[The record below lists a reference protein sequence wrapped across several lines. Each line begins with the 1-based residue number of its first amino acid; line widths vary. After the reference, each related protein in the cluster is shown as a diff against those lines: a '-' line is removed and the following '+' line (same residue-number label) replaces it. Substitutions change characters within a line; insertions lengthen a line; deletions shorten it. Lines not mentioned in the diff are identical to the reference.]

1 MVGAKEV
8 LVGTLSG
15 GELGQ
20 FVLYTMLV
28 GVAAGSLSEV
38 WGEVQRAAGAMER
51 LTELL
56 NIQSNI
62 QFLKYL
68 SNSRAQSA
76 EQFVLI
82 SSISVIHPEPMNSR
96 YDSSLSI
103 LNPENMWHSSVPQ
116 VLEKVL
122 FSNCYSDFMTRS
134 QVELPLM
141 ASYSSCRSEDR

>member
-1 MVGAKEV
+1 
-8 LVGTLSG
+8 
-15 GELGQ
+15 
-20 FVLYTMLV
+20 MLV

-62 QFLKYL
+62 RIPKVPIAFPRPVRGAVRFEQVNFSYPSRTDEFAVRQF
-68 SNSRAQSA
+68 
-76 EQFVLI
+76 
-82 SSISVIHPEPMNSR
+82 
-96 YDSSLSI
+96 SLDI
-103 LNPENMWHSSVPQ
+103 EPENMWHSSVLQ

-141 ASYSSCRSEDR
+141 ASIFILQIRRPLDL